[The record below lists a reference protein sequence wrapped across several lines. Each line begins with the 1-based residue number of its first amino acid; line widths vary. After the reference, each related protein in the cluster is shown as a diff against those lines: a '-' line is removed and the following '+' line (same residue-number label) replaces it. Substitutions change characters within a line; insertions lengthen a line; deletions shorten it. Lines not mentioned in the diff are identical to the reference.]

1 MKQLWSVIKFEFAA
15 FANNKAFIIMTL
27 LIALIAFVAPAAPAI
42 IDRIDFGG
50 ITSERTIA
58 IVDNTGM
65 FDAQTL
71 SQFIPPNA
79 TMFTDINTAVAAVE
93 GGDHNYALELNHDG
107 FALHVTSMGIGVVNL
122 QSQVTN
128 MFQYRH
134 RSESLG
140 AYGVSPERIGEI
152 LWFAPAAN
160 VITIGDAYAT
170 VDSFFENMIYSYV
183 MAFVLYLALLIGGGH
198 LLTTVVREKSTKTME
213 LLVTSCQPRI
223 MMNGKVLGVGAAIMT
238 QVLLL
243 AIATFAS
250 MRLTPTIFEGTEAF
264 TVNIAPMLL
273 AYLVVFFLLGF
284 VMYSY
289 IYAALASTTSRM
301 EDAQSM
307 SMLPQLLIMA
317 GFFMSMFGM
326 NSPGA
331 AWIDIASHVPLFGPF
346 VMFMRITLGTA
357 AQWEIWVSIGAQ
369 LVTIVIISW
378 MAAKIYRMGTLM
390 YGTKPTFKNLLEAFK

>member
-1 MKQLWSVIKFEFAA
+1 MA

-27 LIALIAFVAPAAPAI
+27 LVALIAFVAPAAPAALE
-42 IDRIDFGG
+42 RLDFGG
-50 ITSERTIA
+50 ITGERTIA

-65 FDAQTL
+65 FDEETL
-71 SQFIPPNA
+71 AMFISPSA
-79 TMFTDINTAVAAVE
+79 TIFSDINAAVAAVE
-93 GGDHNYALELNHDG
+93 EGDHNYALELNSDN
-107 FALHVTSMGIGVVNL
+107 FAIHVTSMGIGVMNL
-122 QSQVTN
+122 QNSVTH
-128 MFQYRH
+128 MFQYRY
-134 RSESLG
+134 RSESFG
-140 AYGVSPERIGEI
+140 EYGVSPDRIGEI
-152 LWFAPAAN
+152 LWFAPEAD

-183 MAFVLYLALLIGGGH
+183 MAFVLYFSLLIGGGH

-213 LLVTSCQPRI
+213 LLVTSCPPRT

-238 QVLLL
+238 QVLVL
-243 AIATFAS
+243 AAATFAS
-250 MRLTPTIFEGTEAF
+250 MQLTPIIFEGTEAF

-273 AYLVVFFLLGF
+273 VYLIVFFLLGF

-289 IYAALASTTSRM
+289 VYAALASTTSRM

-307 SMLPQLLIMA
+307 SMLPQMLIMA
-317 GFFMSMFGM
+317 GFMMSIFGM

-357 AQWEIWVSIGAQ
+357 ATWEIWVSIAAQ
-369 LVTIVIISW
+369 IVTIAIISW